1 MLGFSP
7 MSTRS
12 KVILVQ
18 AAIVV
23 GLVAYFKV
31 ALPMIEK
38 GRTAARISARE
49 EAIHAFFKSVTTQV
63 GGADAQEAGESEA
76 VGELRLRITPD
87 ATEVQRQLG
96 APDQSMTDFAGAQH
110 LTWKGNVRMLVASFN
125 KGQLYALTI
134 SDLAGE
140 HGERVFQ
147 ASAQYQKF

>member
-1 MLGFSP
+1 

-31 ALPMIEK
+31 ALPRIEK
-38 GRTAARISARE
+38 GRMAARISARE
-49 EAIHAFFKSVTTQV
+49 QAIGTFFQSVTTQV
-63 GGADAQEAGESEA
+63 GSADPQDAGESKA
-76 VGELRLRITPD
+76 GGALRLRITPD
-87 ATEVQRQLG
+87 VIEVQRQLG
-96 APDQSMTDFAGAQH
+96 APDQSMPDFAGAQH
-110 LTWKGNVRMLVASFN
+110 LTWNGNVRMLVASFN

-147 ASAQYQKF
+147 TSAQYQKF

>member
-1 MLGFSP
+1 

-18 AAIVV
+18 AAIIV

-31 ALPMIEK
+31 ALPKIE
-38 GRTAARISARE
+38 RARMAARVIARE
-49 EAIHAFFKSVTTQV
+49 QAIHAFFQSVTTQV
-63 GGADAQEAGESEA
+63 GSADAQEVDGGKSGNA
-76 VGELRLRITPD
+76 LRLRITPD
-87 ATEVQRQLG
+87 VTEVQRQLG

-110 LTWKGNVRMLVASFN
+110 LTWFGKDRKLLASFN

-147 ASAQYQKF
+147 TSAEYQKF

>member
-1 MLGFSP
+1 

-18 AAIVV
+18 AVIIL

-31 ALPMIEK
+31 ALPMLEK
-38 GRTAARISARE
+38 GRMTARISARE
-49 EAIHAFFKSVTTQV
+49 QAIGTFFQSVTTQV
-63 GGADAQEAGESEA
+63 GSADAQDAGGSEA
-76 VGELRLRITPD
+76 VGALQLRITPD

-110 LTWKGNVRMLVASFN
+110 LTWNGNVRKLVASFN

-140 HGERVFQ
+140 HGERVLQ
-147 ASAQYQKF
+147 TSAQYQKF